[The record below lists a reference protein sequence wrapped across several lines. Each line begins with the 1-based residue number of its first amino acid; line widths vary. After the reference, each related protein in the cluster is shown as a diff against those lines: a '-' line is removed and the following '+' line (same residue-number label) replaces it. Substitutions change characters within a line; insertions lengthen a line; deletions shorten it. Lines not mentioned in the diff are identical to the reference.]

1 LETDQWLRDFEAQ
14 LADLK
19 QKSEDLQE
27 GLATAS
33 STVTSRDGAVTV
45 TVGPNGG
52 LRDLRLGHRA
62 VELGAA
68 GLTALILQTTRT
80 AQRQMIDKVREAFQP
95 LGAGTEA
102 MDLYMDAVPDDLT
115 EESDED
121 VPAPPVPP
129 EPEQKQARAADEDD
143 DGRPW

>member
-14 LADLK
+14 LAELK

-27 GLATAS
+27 GLAAAASTA
-33 STVTSRDGAVTV
+33 TSRDGTVTV

-68 GLTALILQTTRT
+68 GLTALILETTRT
-80 AQRQMIDKVREAFQP
+80 AQRQVAAKVREAFQP

-102 MDLYMDAVPDDLT
+102 MDLYLDAVPDDFDLT
-115 EESDED
+115 PASDED
-121 VPAPPVPP
+121 TPAPPAPT
-129 EPEQKQARAADEDD
+129 QADD
-143 DGRPW
+143 DDDSRPW